1 MDLPLDGEIASH
13 ISSLSR
19 TLTSEGLCNHHVC
32 PRNVPPPVVTAER
45 AVLIRG
51 QDGIAGGG
59 YGALWDGWVSI
70 LSRDQRLRQMAEVA
84 VTLSGVCLCAFWTTL
99 LYHLL

>member
-1 MDLPLDGEIASH
+1 MVKSPH
-13 ISSLSR
+13 ILAQFLARSPQKVCVII
-19 TLTSEGLCNHHVC
+19 TFVHVTS
-32 PRNVPPPVVTAER
+32 PPPVVTAER